1 MPQVISG
8 SLCSRQI
15 VDGNVGRSEPQ
26 RQAFLVAFGIEK
38 KLTEKVVILNC
49 RMKSQLFFPSPNK
62 IQASAPRIKAA
73 DIG

>member
-1 MPQVISG
+1 MLVEVS
-8 SLCSRQI
+8 
-15 VDGNVGRSEPQ
+15 Q

-62 IQASAPRIKAA
+62 IQASARIKAA